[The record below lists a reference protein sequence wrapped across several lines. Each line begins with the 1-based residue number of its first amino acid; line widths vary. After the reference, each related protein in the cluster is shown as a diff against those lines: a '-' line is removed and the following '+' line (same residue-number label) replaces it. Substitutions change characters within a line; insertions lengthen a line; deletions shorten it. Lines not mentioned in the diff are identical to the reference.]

1 MFSYRT
7 LPCVGIAEL
16 PVLQYN
22 GGMIEFLCFL
32 LHLLATIAIGGVIVG
47 CFYLAVLMIVDALQ
61 Y

>member
-1 MFSYRT
+1 VFSYRT

-22 GGMIEFLCFL
+22 GGMIEFLCSFL
-32 LHLLATIAIGGVIVG
+32 YILAHMIVAGVIVG
-47 CFYLAVLMIVDALQ
+47 CFYLAVLMIVDALG